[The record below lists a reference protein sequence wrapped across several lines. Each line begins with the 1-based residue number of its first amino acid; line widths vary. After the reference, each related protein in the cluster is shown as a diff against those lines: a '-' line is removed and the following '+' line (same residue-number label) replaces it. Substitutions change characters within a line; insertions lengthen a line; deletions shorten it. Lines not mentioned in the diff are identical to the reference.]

1 MSSWTSGCLLWISL
15 LAGIGTASAAGPET
29 FLPAEEGGRAQYTVT
44 IGWKQ
49 ARISGICIMKS
60 LGGEIVGSLVNEFGI
75 RAFDFRYDPRREV
88 LKIENPIGFLDRW
101 YIRKGLRSDLRI
113 LFRAADGVLPCE
125 RGCRRIERLDDGSLQ
140 LENRRR
146 RLSYRFSPMDPVR
159 KASHGPEQQGEQ
171 GQQEEQ
177 EQPGQLKPQAI
188 PGQQGDQGQ
197 QEEQEQPG
205 QQRPQEIQEQQE
217 IRGQQAPQESRPQ
230 EPQK

>member
-1 MSSWTSGCLLWISL
+1 MSSWTSSCLLWISL

-146 RLSYRFSPMDPVR
+146 GLSYRFSPMSPVR
-159 KASHGPEQQGEQ
+159 KASHGPEQ
-171 GQQEEQ
+171 
-177 EQPGQLKPQAI
+177 L
-188 PGQQGDQGQ
+188 GDQGQ
-197 QEEQEQPG
+197 QEVQEQQGQQRPQTIRGQLGDQGQQEVQEQQG
-205 QQRPQEIQEQQE
+205 QQRPQEMQEQQE
-217 IRGQQAPQESRPQ
+217 IRGQAPQESRPQ

>member
-1 MSSWTSGCLLWISL
+1 MSSWTSSCLLWISL

-125 RGCRRIERLDDGSLQ
+125 RGGRRIERLDDGSLQ

-146 RLSYRFSPMDPVR
+146 GLSYRFSPMDPVR
-159 KASHGPEQQGEQ
+159 KAAHGPEQLGDQ

-177 EQPGQLKPQAI
+177 EQQGQLKPQAI

-205 QQRPQEIQEQQE
+205 QQRPQEMQEQQE
-217 IRGQQAPQESRPQ
+217 IRGQAPQESRPQ

>member
-60 LGGEIVGSLVNEFGI
+60 LGGEIVGSVVNEFGI

-125 RGCRRIERLDDGSLQ
+125 RGGRRIERLDDGSLQ

-146 RLSYRFSPMDPVR
+146 GLSYRFSPMDPVR
-159 KASHGPEQQGEQ
+159 KASHGPEQ
-171 GQQEEQ
+171 
-177 EQPGQLKPQAI
+177 L
-188 PGQQGDQGQ
+188 GDQGQ

-205 QQRPQEIQEQQE
+205 QQRPQEIPGQQEDQGQQKEQEQPGQQRPQT
-217 IRGQQAPQESRPQ
+217 IRGQAPQESRPQ

>member
-1 MSSWTSGCLLWISL
+1 MSSWTSSCLLWISL
-15 LAGIGTASAAGPET
+15 LAGIGSASAAGPAP
-29 FLPAEEGGRAQYTVT
+29 FLPAEEGVRAQYTVT

-49 ARISGICIMKS
+49 ARITGICIMKS

-125 RGCRRIERLDDGSLQ
+125 RGGRRIERLEDGSLQ

-146 RLSYRFSPMDPVR
+146 GLSYRFSPMDPVR
-159 KASHGPEQQGEQ
+159 MAAHGPEQLGDQ

-177 EQPGQLKPQAI
+177 EQQGQLKPQAI

-197 QEEQEQPG
+197 QEEQEQPR
-205 QQRPQEIQEQQE
+205 QQRPQT
-217 IRGQQAPQESRPQ
+217 IRGQAPQESRPQ
-230 EPQK
+230 EPQR

>member
-49 ARISGICIMKS
+49 SRISGICIMKS

-125 RGCRRIERLDDGSLQ
+125 RGGRRIERLDDGSLQ

-146 RLSYRFSPMDPVR
+146 GLSYRFSPMSPVR
-159 KASHGPEQQGEQ
+159 KAAHGPEQQEDQ
-171 GQQEEQ
+171 GQQEGQ
-177 EQPGQLKPQAI
+177 ERQGQQRQQRQQRPQTIRGQL
-188 PGQQGDQGQ
+188 GDQGQ
-197 QEEQEQPG
+197 QEM
-205 QQRPQEIQEQQE
+205 QEQQE

>member
-49 ARISGICIMKS
+49 SRISGICIMKS

-146 RLSYRFSPMDPVR
+146 GLSYRFSPMDPVR

-171 GQQEEQ
+171 GQQEEL
-177 EQPGQLKPQAI
+177 EQQ
-188 PGQQGDQGQ
+188 GQQRPLGDQGQ
-197 QEEQEQPG
+197 QKEQEQPG
-205 QQRPQEIQEQQE
+205 QQRPQT
-217 IRGQQAPQESRPQ
+217 IRGQQAPQESLPQ